1 MLSNSEKIT
10 YLANLYAV
18 ARADGGILSPN
29 ETRAIED
36 AQKRIKATK
45 TAMKKAEALAESS
58 NNATSLVERLSMC
71 IANLED
77 MVLVA
82 LIDGVLDRAE
92 APVITGFAKSI
103 GLSNELFKRI
113 VADTRNV
120 VAAMKATRA
129 CPSCSASIPG
139 RSEVL
144 SRVRYCAGQE
154 RQGGCYCR
162 CV

>member
-18 ARADGGILSPN
+18 ARADGSISPN
-29 ETRAIED
+29 EVRAIED

-45 TAMKKAEALAESS
+45 AAMKKAEALAESS

-82 LIDGVLDRAE
+82 LIDGALDRAE
-92 APVITGFAKSI
+92 APLITGFAKSI
-103 GLSNELFKRI
+103 GFRTNCS
-113 VADTRNV
+113 
-120 VAAMKATRA
+120 
-129 CPSCSASIPG
+129 SASSLILA
-139 RSEVL
+139 RS
-144 SRVRYCAGQE
+144 SQK
-154 RQGGCYCR
+154 
-162 CV
+162 